1 MRTVKYNYI
10 TSYQYYQW
18 GEKTAQAR
26 AQFLQTFRR
35 VLEERIPEDLD
46 VKLTNL
52 EFRVDD
58 RLLVELEGKKKD
70 DLKFVSNILKE
81 ITGET
86 FDSNNVPKRR
96 GLFGTLRAVGKV
108 GFGVFV
114 DVGIESP
121 VKEVLIP
128 LHRLRTQLAGGK
140 DLSTREI
147 CKKYGFMNQFPV
159 EIEVEKMLF
168 EKGGKPKYEG
178 KFTDDF
184 LEQIEE
190 YVKSGLDIVFT
201 TGVSRQMVKKT
212 IAKRGHTID
221 VPQIIRIG
229 PLECACV
236 CAKGTNAPGII
247 SHIGPFL
254 SNCRFSMIRPA
265 QLTRYWQ

>member
-1 MRTVKYNYI
+1 MRTTKYSYI

-18 GEKTAQAR
+18 GEKSAQAR
-26 AQFLQTFRR
+26 TQFSQTFRR
-35 VLEERIPEDLD
+35 VLEERIPEDMNVTLS
-46 VKLTNL
+46 NL

-58 RLLVELEGKKKD
+58 RLLVELEGKTKD

-86 FDSNNVPKRR
+86 FDSNNVPKRK

-121 VKEVLIP
+121 AKEVLIP
-128 LHRLRTQLAGGK
+128 LHRLRTQLAG
-140 DLSTREI
+140 DNTLSTREI
-147 CKKYGFMNQFPV
+147 CKKYGFMDYFPV
-159 EIEVEKMLF
+159 EIEIDKILF
-168 EKGGKPKYEG
+168 EKGGKPKFEG

-184 LEQIEE
+184 LDQIAEF
-190 YVKSGLDIVFT
+190 VNSGLDIVFT

-229 PLECACV
+229 PLETACV
-236 CAKGTNAPGII
+236 CAKGTNAPGIV

-265 QLTRYWQ
+265 QLTRYWK